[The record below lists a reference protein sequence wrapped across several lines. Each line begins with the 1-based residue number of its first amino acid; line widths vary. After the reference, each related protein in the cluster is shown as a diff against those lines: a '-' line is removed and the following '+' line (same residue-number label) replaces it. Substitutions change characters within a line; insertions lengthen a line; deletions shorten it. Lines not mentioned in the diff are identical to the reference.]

1 MDGMN
6 ITFLIGNGFDIQMGL
21 KTSYTDFYDNVVASK
36 LTENQIYNSI
46 KDKPTEW

>member
-21 KTSYTDFYDNVVASK
+21 KTSYTD
-36 LTENQIYNSI
+36 
-46 KDKPTEW
+46 

>member
-6 ITFLIGNGFDIQMGL
+6 ITFLIGNGFDIQRGL

-36 LTENQIYNSI
+36 
-46 KDKPTEW
+46 

>member
-21 KTSYTDFYDNVVASK
+21 KTSYT
-36 LTENQIYNSI
+36 
-46 KDKPTEW
+46 